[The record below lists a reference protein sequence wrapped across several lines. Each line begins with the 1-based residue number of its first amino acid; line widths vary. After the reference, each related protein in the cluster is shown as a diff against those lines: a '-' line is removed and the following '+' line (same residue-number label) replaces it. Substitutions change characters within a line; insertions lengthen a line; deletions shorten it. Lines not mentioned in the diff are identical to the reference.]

1 MMICRMVNDYIRFQ
15 IQDFYPL
22 VLNRMERLPGVVRG
36 IRYIFASGMPVGID
50 ASGDCLIC
58 FRVEVFIL
66 IAGSHKS
73 GSMRSS
79 DVKTE
84 MARVRTIEGMAVYA
98 HTFDQRVF
106 HQRSFFMRR

>member
-1 MMICRMVNDYIRFQ
+1 
-15 IQDFYPL
+15 
-22 VLNRMERLPGVVRG
+22 MERLPGVVRG
-36 IRYIFASGMPVGID
+36 IRYIFASGMPIGID
-50 ASGDCLIC
+50 TGGDCLVC

-73 GSMRSS
+73 GSMRPS

>member
-1 MMICRMVNDYIRFQ
+1 MICRMVNDYIRFQ
-15 IQDFYPL
+15 IQYFYPL
-22 VLNRMERLPGVVRG
+22 VLNRMERLSGVVRG

-66 IAGSHKS
+66 IVGSHKS

-84 MARVRTIEGMAVYA
+84 MARVRTVKGMAVYA
-98 HTFDQRVF
+98 HTFAQRLF
-106 HQRSFFMRR
+106 HQRPFFMRR